1 MDPRVKPAGDGRKR
15 QTYTHAAHYPIQMS
29 SRTIGIIVHGATSR
43 IGATQ
48 HLKNALTP
56 ICAEGGLGIGED
68 RILPRL
74 ILVGRNKQRLAV
86 LARENG
92 ALAWTTDLDAA
103 LSDSAYTML
112 FDAAATCQRKATLE
126 KGIAAG
132 KHIYSEKPVAEA
144 VADGRALLKA
154 ITARGLK
161 HGAVEDKQYLP
172 GICKLRALAQAG
184 FFGRVVGFRLEFGW
198 WVFDGFDEP
207 CQRPSWNYRKTGGGG
222 LLLDMYSHFRYL
234 IEGMLGPIRRVV
246 TLAATAMP
254 ERLDEAGTRYAADV
268 EDQAVTLIELE
279 SGATGVIIASW
290 ATRVRR
296 DDLMTFQID
305 GTKGSAISG
314 LHRCYMQPLVDTP
327 KIAAFNPT
335 VDLAIDYRARWQE
348 APAAGSYVNPYRI
361 GWEDFLR
368 HLVADAPLRSDFAAG
383 IRDVA
388 FAEAC
393 GRSAREGGW
402 IEFDQVAG

>member
-1 MDPRVKPAGDGRKR
+1 MP
-15 QTYTHAAHYPIQMS
+15 
-29 SRTIGIIVHGATSR
+29 SRNVGIIVHGATGR

-56 ICAEGGLGIGED
+56 IRAEGGLAVGKD
-68 RILPRL
+68 RVVPQL
-74 ILVGRNKQRLAV
+74 ILVGRDKERLAAI
-86 LARENG
+86 ARENG
-92 ALAWTTDLDAA
+92 SAPWTTDLDGV
-103 LSDSAYTML
+103 LSDPAYTVL
-112 FDAAATCQRKATLE
+112 FDAAATHQRKATLE

-132 KHIYSEKPVAEA
+132 KHIYSEKPVAPT
-144 VADGRALLKA
+144 VAEGQVLLA
-154 ITARGLK
+154 AMMARGLK

-172 GICKLRALAQAG
+172 GLRKLRGLAEAG

-222 LLLDMYSHFRYL
+222 LLIDMYSHFRYL
-234 IEGMLGPIRRVV
+234 IEGMLGPIRRVF
-246 TLAATAMP
+246 TSAATVAP
-254 ERLDEAGTRYAADV
+254 ERIDETGARYAVDV
-268 EDQAVTLIELE
+268 EDQATTLVELA

-290 ATRVRR
+290 ATRIRR

-305 GTKGSAISG
+305 GTKGSAIAG
-314 LHRCYMQPLVDTP
+314 LHRCYMQALADTP
-327 KIAAFNPT
+327 RIAAFNPM
-335 VDLAIDYRARWQE
+335 VDLAIDYDARWQE
-348 APAAGSYVNPYRI
+348 APAAAANLNPYRV

-368 HLVADAPLRSDFAAG
+368 HLVADAQLGSDFAAG

-393 GRSAREGGW
+393 GRSFRDGAWAG
-402 IEFDQVAG
+402 FDDPTD

>member
-1 MDPRVKPAGDGRKR
+1 MP
-15 QTYTHAAHYPIQMS
+15 

-43 IGATQ
+43 IGSTQ

-56 ICAEGGLGIGED
+56 IRTEGGLVVGAD
-68 RILPRL
+68 RVVPQL
-74 ILVGRNKQRLAV
+74 ILVGRDKERLAAI
-86 LARENG
+86 ARENG
-92 ALAWTTDLDAA
+92 GPRWTTDLDGA
-103 LSDSAYTML
+103 LSDPAYAVL
-112 FDAAATCQRKATLE
+112 FDAAATHQRKTTLE

-132 KHIYSEKPVAEA
+132 RHIYAEKPVALTA
-144 VADGRALLKA
+144 ADGRALLA
-154 ITARGLK
+154 AMMARGLK

-172 GICKLRALAQAG
+172 GMRKLRTLARAG
-184 FFGRVVGFRLEFGW
+184 FFGRIVGFRVEFGW
-198 WVFDGFDEP
+198 WVFDGVDEP

-234 IEGMLGPIRRVV
+234 IEGMLGPIHRIL
-246 TLAATAMP
+246 TSATTAVP
-254 ERLDEAGTRYAADV
+254 ERVDEAGVRYAVDV
-268 EDQAVTLIELE
+268 EDQATSLIELA
-279 SGATGVIIASW
+279 SGATGVVIASW

-305 GTKGSAISG
+305 GTMGSAIAG
-314 LHRCYMQPLVDTP
+314 LHRCHMQSLVDTP
-327 KIAAFNPT
+327 RIAAFNPM

-348 APAAGSYVNPYRI
+348 APAAGPNLNPYRV

-368 HLVADAPLRSDFAAG
+368 HVVAEAPLRSDFAAG

-393 GRSAREGGW
+393 GRSCREGAW
-402 IEFDQVAG
+402 VDFDDPTD